1 MGAFTK
7 LFGNTIL
14 ENVLV
19 GTTTSTARLQV
30 KGSGSTSATSSLLI
44 QDSASSTIL
53 NVLDDHSTSFILE
66 QSATWEVRNA
76 ANSRFVRISG
86 INKDITTSGIITA
99 GQSLNTG
106 NLSLS
111 STTISGFNG
120 SALILSGDSVVL
132 NSRPGVGSNL
142 NNTLRILSGQAE
154 PSFRNGV
161 VYISSYGN
169 LSTTAN
175 FSAQLQVDSTTAGFL
190 PPRMT
195 TAQKNAIV
203 TPAAGLVIYDT
214 NLNKLCVYT
223 TAWETITS
231 V

>member
-14 ENVLV
+14 ENLGV
-19 GTTTSTARLQV
+19 GTTASTVKLLI

-106 NLSLS
+106 SLSLS
-111 STTISGFNG
+111 STTISGFNS
-120 SALILSGDSVVL
+120 SALILGGDSVVL
-132 NSRPGVGSNL
+132 NSRTGAGSNL

-161 VYISSYGN
+161 VYISHYGN
-169 LSTTAN
+169 LAVVAN
-175 FSAQLQVDSTTAGFL
+175 HSAQLQVDSTTAGFL

-203 TPAAGLVIYDT
+203 TPAEGLMVYDT
-214 NLNKLCVYT
+214 NLKRPFFYDGTN
-223 TAWETITS
+223 WITL
-231 V
+231 